1 MKIVLATNACYATA
15 DPCPSLTVDI
25 DGRVFTVRHGSVL
38 MASIASCTNTSNP
51 TVMLTAGL
59 LAKKAVEAGLS
70 VPKYI
75 NTSLAP
81 GSGVVTAY
89 LKESGVMPYLYMLG
103 FEVVGYGCAKCV
115 ENSSRSTSGAH
126 PALIEAVKANSL
138 VCVGVLSGNRNF
150 EGKRPILRMGV
161 HV

>member
-1 MKIVLATNACYATA
+1 M
-15 DPCPSLTVDI
+15 
-25 DGRVFTVRHGSVL
+25 
-38 MASIASCTNTSNP
+38 
-51 TVMLTAGL
+51 
-59 LAKKAVEAGLS
+59 
-70 VPKYI
+70 
-75 NTSLAP
+75 
-81 GSGVVTAY
+81 VTAY

-150 EGKRPILRMGV
+150 EGKLPILRIMRV
-161 HV
+161 FMYKFDNSITKIQ